1 MSCGVRFRKPVAE
14 ISDRAKRYRA
24 NTPECRPRGPKRCHW
39 CKTRTAP
46 QFVPDHVDGNE
57 SNTSRRNLVWA
68 CKSCNTK
75 RGKAMAKAGKGV
87 RTRQYNPGK
96 IAGHEGW
103 KKLMADKLAQKYDGL
118 RRSGMSRDAAI
129 AETLR
134 DTTAGPGSIALF
146 RKIAKNPGATNL
158 AQYVMAAMDHSRG
171 VHDEGGRVI
180 HETPKAKR
188 REFAKEIWW
197 RRGFRNPGNPQLGS
211 FDVVFRTDGRLVT
224 WQRFATTVTA
234 ATASAR
240 KALADEF
247 GAGNFSLISVKRSP
261 ADPRRNSGRPFIG
274 PDGRVAY
281 SGKRGTIP
289 YRGFKIKRSGKLFKV
304 FYPDGRQFTQKYP
317 SEEAAYAV
325 VDRYAT
331 GKNPDF
337 DEELSIL
344 WHAAQRER
352 PASRQEALR
361 FVADA
366 WAKNHPGERA
376 KALKRISALTKFSR
390 NPGASMADADASYE
404 MFHGRGPDKI
414 KVRSVALV
422 DPYNEHPNLWQLGKL
437 KSLTVGECIEK
448 MTGREG
454 EIPQSSNPD
463 AWAVFME
470 FSETEAPD
478 LAGEPGGDQ
487 LFIVGGNQNVDRFLT
502 KLLAHGGKDPLD
514 CGFVYRIE
522 YFTRKGFDKFRP
534 VNYWHHFGEE
544 SRVQPRLIYDRT
556 NHRLQLAGGEYTV
569 KREGIIN

>member
-240 KALADEF
+240 KSLADEF
-247 GAGNFSLISVKRSP
+247 GAGNFSLISVKPSP
-261 ADPRRNSGRPFIG
+261 ADPRH
-274 PDGRVAY
+274 A
-281 SGKRGTIP
+281 
-289 YRGFKIKRSGKLFKV
+289 
-304 FYPDGRQFTQKYP
+304 TQH
-317 SEEAAYAV
+317 
-325 VDRYAT
+325 
-331 GKNPDF
+331 NPDF

-404 MFHGRGPDKI
+404 MFHGRGPDKT

-534 VNYWHHFGEE
+534 VNYWHHFGED

-569 KREGIIN
+569 KREGIVN

>member
-1 MSCGVRFRKPVAE
+1 MSCGARFRKPVAE

-24 NTPECRPRGPKRCHW
+24 NTPECRPRGSRRCHW

-46 QFVPDHVDGNE
+46 QFVPDHVDGDE
-57 SNTSRRNLVWA
+57 SNTSGRNLVWA

-87 RTRQYNPGK
+87 RTRQYNPNK

-103 KKLMADKLAQKYDGL
+103 KKLMADKLAQQYDSL

-134 DTTAGPGSIALF
+134 HTTAGPGSIALF

-211 FDVVFRTDGRLVT
+211 FDVVFRADGRLVT

-240 KALADEF
+240 KSLADEF
-247 GAGNFSLISVKRSP
+247 GAGNFSLISVKPSP

-274 PDGRVAY
+274 PDGKVVY

-331 GKNPDF
+331 GKNP
-337 DEELSIL
+337 
-344 WHAAQRER
+344 
-352 PASRQEALR
+352 
-361 FVADA
+361 
-366 WAKNHPGERA
+366 
-376 KALKRISALTKFSR
+376 
-390 NPGASMADADASYE
+390 GASMADADAAYE

-454 EIPQSSNPD
+454 EIPQSSHPD

-470 FSETEAPD
+470 FSENEAPD

-502 KLLAHGGKDPLD
+502 NLLAHGGKDPLD

-534 VNYWHHFGEE
+534 VNYWHHFGED